1 MDYFGVMNRA
11 FTSYKRLSW
20 LAGMV
25 LLLLVLMQVYWLRK
39 AVDLQ
44 QSETHQSLRRLV
56 PEIALS
62 INRMGHSLFHG
73 DSLSLEEVDVREV
86 ERRIDSVLLQQGLT
100 QPTYFAF
107 FQDTVGGAFLSN
119 QPESEAVFRE
129 TDIRA
134 CMTCI
139 MSFSIAR
146 PSKQLPGEDEESFRK
161 RLLENAD
168 FQYFSSVD
176 RGNKTSGQ
184 MLWLSLYQPYSL
196 SAALAALVWLFVA
209 NVLLLLLLLFLF
221 FYLLR
226 ALAKHKRLSQVK
238 DDFFNN
244 MTHEF
249 KTPLS
254 SIRLASRVLRQ
265 SQDREKNLRYHQLIE
280 KESAQLE
287 QQIDKL
293 LDLSLLDHG
302 EFKLEKG
309 EMQVSEL
316 LLAVPRRLAPL
327 IEANRANVE
336 IEVEDSLSYY
346 GDRDHLLNSLCNLV
360 ENSLKY
366 SPEGVQIWL
375 SASQANAKTIIHV
388 KDDGPGIKAED
399 QPHIFDRFYRAQ
411 TRDQYKGPGF
421 GIGLSYVKS
430 IVEAHGG
437 AVTLHSSE
445 DNGCEFILEL

>member
-1 MDYFGVMNRA
+1 MNRA

-25 LLLLVLMQVYWLRK
+25 LLLLVLMQVHWLRK

-73 DSLSLEEVDVREV
+73 DSISLEEVNVEEV
-86 ERRIDSVLLQQGLT
+86 ERRIDSVLLQQGLA

-107 FQDTVGGAFLSN
+107 FQDTVGGVFLSN
-119 QPESEAVFRE
+119 RPEYEAAFRE
-129 TDIRA
+129 SDIRA

-139 MSFSIAR
+139 ISFSIAR
-146 PSKQLPGEDEESFRK
+146 PSRQLPGESDESYRN
-161 RLLENAD
+161 RILENAE

-176 RGNKTSGQ
+176 RETNPTRKI
-184 MLWLSLYQPYSL
+184 LWVSLYQPYAFSE
-196 SAALAALVWLFVA
+196 AMKALVWLFVA
-209 NVLLLLLLLFLF
+209 NVVLLLFLLFLF
-221 FYLLR
+221 FYLIR
-226 ALAKHKRLSQVK
+226 ALAMHKRLSQVK

-254 SIRLASRVLRQ
+254 SIRLASRVLRK
-265 SQDREKNLRYHQLIE
+265 SQDPEKNLSYHQLIE
-280 KESAQLE
+280 KESTQLE
-287 QQIDKL
+287 RQIDKL

-302 EFKLEKG
+302 ELSLEKG
-309 EMQVSEL
+309 EMNMSEL
-316 LLAVPRRLAPL
+316 LLSIPRRMAPL
-327 IEANRANVE
+327 IEANRAKVHV
-336 IEVEDSLSYY
+336 EVESSLLYH
-346 GDRDHLLNSLCNLV
+346 GDRDHLFNSLCNLV
-360 ENSLKY
+360 ENSLKF

-375 SASQANAKTIIHV
+375 SASQVDTQTYIQV

-399 QPHIFDRFYRAQ
+399 QAYIFERFYRAQ
-411 TRDQYKGPGF
+411 TRNQYKGPGF

-437 AVTLHSSE
+437 TIELRSTE
-445 DNGCEFILEL
+445 GKGCEFILEL

>member
-1 MDYFGVMNRA
+1 MNRA

-73 DSLSLEEVDVREV
+73 DSLTLEEVNIEEV
-86 ERRIDSVLLQQGLT
+86 ERRIDSVLLQQGLA

-107 FQDTVGGAFLSN
+107 FQDSVGGEFLSN
-119 QPESEAVFRE
+119 RPESEAAFRE
-129 TDIRA
+129 SDIRA

-139 MSFSIAR
+139 ISFSIVR
-146 PSKQLPGEDEESFRK
+146 PTKQLPGEEEESYQK
-161 RLLENAD
+161 RLLENAE

-176 RGNKTSGQ
+176 RGNKASGQ
-184 MLWLSLYQPYSL
+184 ILWLSLYQPYSL
-196 SAALAALVWLFVA
+196 SEALTALVWLFAA
-209 NVLLLLLLLFLF
+209 NVVLLLFLLFLF

-226 ALAKHKRLSQVK
+226 ALAMHKRLSQVK

-265 SQDREKNLRYHQLIE
+265 SQDQEKNLRYHQLIE

-287 QQIDKL
+287 RQIDKL

-302 EFKLEKG
+302 ELSLEKG
-309 EMQVSEL
+309 EMDLSEL
-316 LLAVPRRLAPL
+316 LLSIPRRLAPL
-327 IEANRANVE
+327 IEANRAKVDV
-336 IEVEDSLSYY
+336 EVEASLLYY

-375 SASQANAKTIIHV
+375 SATQTDAKTVIHV
-388 KDDGPGIKAED
+388 NDDGPGIKAED
-399 QPHIFDRFYRAQ
+399 QPHIFDRFYRVQ

-437 AVTLHSSE
+437 SVTIHSSE
-445 DNGCEFILEL
+445 GKGCEFILEL